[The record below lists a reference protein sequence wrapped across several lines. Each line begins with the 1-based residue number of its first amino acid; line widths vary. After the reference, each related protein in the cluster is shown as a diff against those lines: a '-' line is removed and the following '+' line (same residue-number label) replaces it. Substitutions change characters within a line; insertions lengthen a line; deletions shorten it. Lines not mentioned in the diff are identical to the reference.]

1 MCWPEAIFSR
11 QWRLVESWF
20 HRFCHAGCEELYP
33 RTGLQSFIGF
43 AAALGGKR
51 KVGFAVSIFGSGRL
65 FQPRYGS
72 ARLHKEPTGK
82 AFTSEYERPLSLLLT
97 LLRLPVS
104 YLDGHRK
111 SWL

>member
-43 AAALGGKR
+43 AAALGG
-51 KVGFAVSIFGSGRL
+51 GEADSQLLSSGWR
-65 FQPRYGS
+65 
-72 ARLHKEPTGK
+72 
-82 AFTSEYERPLSLLLT
+82 
-97 LLRLPVS
+97 
-104 YLDGHRK
+104 
-111 SWL
+111 